1 MKLSILHNINYSFI
15 YIFIPKRF
23 ILGYAT
29 FKSSFLLY
37 SEVDLTLVIF
47 EYGYTLMEPTV
58 KHSFIPQKIK
68 KMRIFWTE
76 KAVSQHKELE
86 KYLLQ
91 NWTQKELKNYTEK
104 LSKIIE
110 LLSKFPET
118 GVLINGLYRKMNVTK
133 HTALIYRI
141 VNGEL
146 VVVLMVWDNRSKPI
160 W

>member
-1 MKLSILHNINYSFI
+1 
-15 YIFIPKRF
+15 
-23 ILGYAT
+23 
-29 FKSSFLLY
+29 
-37 SEVDLTLVIF
+37 
-47 EYGYTLMEPTV
+47 
-58 KHSFIPQKIK
+58 
-68 KMRIFWTE
+68 MRIFWTE

-91 NWTQKELKNYTEK
+91 NWTQKELENYTEK

-146 VVVLMVWDNRSKPI
+146 VVLLMVWDNRSKPI